1 MKSICLLS
9 RLPGTSPEAFR
20 DYYENNHSRLGS
32 RYFPFAK
39 YVRNHVISASPAV
52 DFDVITEFFFDPDL
66 DVAGVH
72 SGRVR
77 EILDADE
84 RRFMEQRLI
93 RPAGAEE
100 SLLAGPPRDVEAPG
114 RLRQILLLNP
124 IAGAGGNFVDS
135 VTAWGKQLADH
146 QQVLRVTLDSASA
159 QPPGGANAFPYEA
172 LLSLWLEDGRPVQP
186 GEPPAGVELTVNL
199 LTEVCESPPELLR
212 ELYQPDAG

>member
-1 MKSICLLS
+1 MKSVCLLS
-9 RLPGTSPEAFR
+9 RLPGTTPEAFR

-32 RYFPFAK
+32 RYFPFVK
-39 YVRNHVISASPAV
+39 YVRNHVVSASPAV
-52 DFDVITEFFFDPDL
+52 NFDVITEFFFAPDL

-84 RRFMEQRLI
+84 RRFMDQRLI

-100 SLLAGPPRDVEAPG
+100 TLVTGAPRGVEAPG
-114 RLRQILLLNP
+114 RLRLMLLLNP
-124 IAGAGGNFVDS
+124 ITGAGGDFAAS
-135 VTAWGKQLADH
+135 VAAWGQQLAADGS
-146 QQVLRVTLDSASA
+146 VLRVTLDQTMS
-159 QPPGGANAFPYEA
+159 PLPGGDNAFPYQA
-172 LLSLWLEDGRPVQP
+172 LLSLWLESEEPPTP
-186 GEPPAGVELTVNL
+186 GAPPAGIELASTL

>member
-9 RLPGTSPEAFR
+9 RLSGTSPEAFR

-39 YVRNHVISASPAV
+39 YVRNHVLSASPAV
-52 DFDVITEFFFDPDL
+52 DFDVITEFFFAPDL

-100 SLLAGPPRDVEAPG
+100 VLLAGPPRDVEAPG
-114 RLRQILLLNP
+114 RLRQMLLLKP
-124 IAGAGGNFVDS
+124 ITGAGGTFADS
-135 VTAWGKQLADH
+135 VAAWGRQLADH
-146 QQVLRVTLDSASA
+146 EQVLRVTMDSASA
-159 QPPGGANAFPYEA
+159 QAPGGGNAFPYEA
-172 LLSLWLEDGRPVQP
+172 LLSVWLKDDNTVQP
-186 GEPPAGVELTVNL
+186 GEPPAGIELSGIL
-199 LTEVCESPPELLR
+199 LTEVCESPPDLLR
-212 ELYQPDAG
+212 ELYQPETG